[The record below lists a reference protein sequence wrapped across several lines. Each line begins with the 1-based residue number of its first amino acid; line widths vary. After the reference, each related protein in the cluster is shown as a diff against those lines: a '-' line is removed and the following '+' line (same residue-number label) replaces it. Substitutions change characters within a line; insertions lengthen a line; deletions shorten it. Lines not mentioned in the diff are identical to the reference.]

1 MNATTFSDRK
11 HLDINDTIHSWDFD
25 LPAALEAG
33 EPPEARG
40 LTRDRVRLMV
50 SYMSDDQIYHTR
62 FQNLS
67 AFLDSGDILVINTSG
82 TLNAALPLLSG
93 EDAKLALHL
102 SGHLPG
108 GLWIVEL
115 RQLAENATLPFPDGE
130 AGRTYQLPGK
140 GSVTLKAPYLLP
152 TGGQQLQASKR
163 LWIATLD
170 IPLSLQQ
177 YLAKYGAPIRYSYV
191 KSSWPASYYQTVFAN
206 EPGSSEMPSAGRAFT
221 PELITQLVAKGVT
234 VLPLVL
240 HTGVA
245 SLEGDETPYEEFYR
259 IPENTARTIN
269 QRKTERKRI
278 IAVGT
283 TVVRAL
289 ETVTDKS
296 GTVHAGEGWT
306 RKIIDGKAP
315 LRIVDGM
322 LTGLHA
328 PRASH
333 LAMLTA
339 LSGSEHLE
347 KTYREAL
354 ERQYLWHE
362 FGDLHLILP

>member
-1 MNATTFSDRK
+1 MNAISLSDTK
-11 HLDINDTIHSWDFD
+11 HIDLDKTAHSWDFD
-25 LPAALEAG
+25 LPATLEAG

-50 SYMSDDQIYHTR
+50 SYISDDQIYHTR
-62 FQNLS
+62 FQNLP

-82 TLNAALPLLSG
+82 TLNAALPITSG
-93 EDAKLALHL
+93 EDRKLALHL

-115 RQLAENATLPFPDGE
+115 RQLAGNATFPFPDGE

-140 GSVTLKAPYLLP
+140 GSVTLKTPYFLSF
-152 TGGQQLQASKR
+152 GDQKSRASKR
-163 LWIATLD
+163 LWIAALD
-170 IPLSLQQ
+170 IPFPLHQ
-177 YLAKYGAPIRYSYV
+177 YLDKYGAPIRYSYL
-191 KSSWPASYYQTVFAN
+191 KSSWPASFYQTVFAN
-206 EPGSSEMPSAGRAFT
+206 EPGSAEMPSAGRAFT

-259 IPENTARTIN
+259 IPANTARTIN
-269 QRKTERKRI
+269 QRRADRKRV

-289 ETVTDKS
+289 ETVADKN
-296 GTVHAGEGWT
+296 GTVHAAEGWT

-354 ERQYLWHE
+354 ERQYIWHE

>member
-1 MNATTFSDRK
+1 MNAISFSDTEQ
-11 HLDINDTIHSWDFD
+11 LDMNNTAHSWDFD
-25 LPAALEAG
+25 LPPTLEAG

-40 LTRDRVRLMV
+40 LTRDQVRLIV
-50 SYMSDDQIYHTR
+50 SYLSDDQIYHTR
-62 FQNLS
+62 FQNLP
-67 AFLDSGDILVINTSG
+67 AFLNSGDILVINTSG
-82 TLNAALPLLSG
+82 TLNAALPIVSG
-93 EDAKLALHL
+93 EDAGLALHL

-108 GLWIVEL
+108 NLWIVEL
-115 RQLAENATLPFPDGE
+115 RQQAGNATLPFPDGE

-140 GSVTLKAPYLLP
+140 GNVTLKAPYLLP
-152 TGGQQLQASKR
+152 SGEQKSLASKR
-163 LWIATLD
+163 LWIAALD
-170 IPLSLQQ
+170 IPLPWQQ
-177 YLAKYGAPIRYSYV
+177 YLAKFGAPIRYNYV
-191 KSSWPASYYQTVFAN
+191 KSSWPESYYQTVFAN
-206 EPGSSEMPSAGRAFT
+206 EPGSAEMPSAGRAFT

-259 IPENTARTIN
+259 MPANTARTIN
-269 QRKTERKRI
+269 HRKADRKRV

-289 ETVTDKS
+289 ETVTDES

-306 RKIIDGKAP
+306 SKIIDGNDP

-354 ERQYLWHE
+354 EKQYLWHE